1 MQKLLQQ
8 RGVIKRI
15 LASVI
20 VMCFGAVACLPV
32 IFPKLGFLQ
41 WFTMS
46 MGAAVILQCAQNKEI
61 KYRKMYGVGFLYFMG
76 FYLTAFHWFI
86 ALYPL
91 SFIDGMTKG
100 AAAVVVAF
108 AWIGLSLLQASVS
121 AFVPVLIALLAR
133 RGLCERYK
141 MLLPVGAAA
150 VYTVF
155 EWMQTLTWAG
165 VPWARLAIGQ
175 TEAPEMMKTAS
186 LFGSYFLTFIIVA
199 VNFYIAASLL
209 LDRKKQK
216 ALCASIA
223 MAIVSVSLLTGG
235 ILVAVDKEEKDTFK
249 AAALQLNISSQE
261 KWSNELNLVRERMEK
276 YALDAAEK
284 GAQLIVAS
292 ESVFPIDMIEGGVSY
307 EFLRELAQKC
317 DATLVVG
324 CFTEAE
330 GGSKNSLIFI
340 DPEGNV
346 SETVYSKR
354 HLVPFGE
361 YVPMRR
367 LIETLVPPLANLSML
382 GEDLIEGDETAIYD
396 SELGAIGSLICFD
409 SIYETLT
416 LDTVRDGAEI
426 LVISTND
433 SWFLD
438 SVGVRMHNAQAKLR
452 AVESGRY
459 IVRSANTGI
468 SSIID
473 PNGEV
478 LDTKEALVEG
488 YAITEIAARDGRTL
502 YSYVGNLIVWL
513 SMAFTA
519 LSVLLV
525 KKKVEC
531 E

>member
-1 MQKLLQQ
+1 MQRLLEKH
-8 RGVIKRI
+8 GAIKYI
-15 LASVI
+15 FLAVS
-20 VMCFGAVACLPV
+20 GALSCLPL

-41 WFTMS
+41 WGAMV
-46 MGAAVILQCAQNKEI
+46 MGAAVILVGACDKEVRYRTMY
-61 KYRKMYGVGFLYFMG
+61 KYGFLYFMG

-86 ALYPL
+86 SLYPL

-100 AAAVVVAF
+100 GAAVVVAF
-108 AWIGLSLLQASVS
+108 AWIGLSLLQTSVS
-121 AFVPVLIALLAR
+121 ALVPVLIALMAR
-133 RGLCERYK
+133 RGLCARRK
-141 MLLPVGAAA
+141 MLLPIGAAA

-155 EWMQTLTWAG
+155 EWMQTPTWAG

-175 TEAPEMMKTAS
+175 TEMPEMMKTAS

-199 VNFYIAASLL
+199 VNFYVALALL
-209 LDRKKQK
+209 LDKNKQK
-216 ALCASIA
+216 NVCISVATAIIAFNVAL
-223 MAIVSVSLLTGG
+223 GG
-235 ILVAVDKEEKDTFK
+235 ILTAFDSNTEKTFT

-261 KWSNELNLVRERMEK
+261 KWSNELDLVRERMEK
-276 YALDAAEK
+276 YATDAAEK
-284 GAQLIVAS
+284 GAKLIVAS
-292 ESVFPIDMIEGGVSY
+292 ESVFPVDVADGGTTY
-307 EFLRELAQKC
+307 EFLRELARKC

-330 GGSKNSLIFI
+330 GGSKNSLLFI
-340 DPEGNV
+340 APDGNV

-361 YVPMRR
+361 YVPMRK
-367 LIETLVPPLANLSML
+367 LIETLVPPLAELSML
-382 GEDLIEGDETAIYD
+382 GEDLIAGDGTAIYD

-473 PNGEV
+473 SNGEV
-478 LDTKEALVEG
+478 LDTKGALVEG
-488 YAITEIAARDGRTL
+488 YVLAEISALDGRTL

-513 SMAFTA
+513 SMAFVVISA
-519 LSVLLV
+519 LCV
-525 KKKVEC
+525 KRKEKC

>member
-1 MQKLLQQ
+1 MQRFLQKNGAAQGLLNS
-8 RGVIKRI
+8 II
-15 LASVI
+15 I
-20 VMCFGAVACLPV
+20 MCFGALSCLPV
-32 IFPKLGFLQ
+32 IFPRLGFLQ
-41 WFTMS
+41 WVAMVPG
-46 MGAAVILQCAQNKEI
+46 GALILYSAQNTEI
-61 KYRKMYGVGFLYFMG
+61 KYRKMYRIGFLYFMG
-76 FYLTAFHWFI
+76 FYLTAFHWFVS
-86 ALYPL
+86 LYPL

-100 AAAVVVAF
+100 AAAVVVVV
-108 AWIGLSLLQASVS
+108 AWVGLSLLQTSVS

-141 MLLPVGAAA
+141 MLLPIGAAA

-175 TEAPEMMKTAS
+175 TYMPEMLKTAS
-186 LFGSYFLTFIIVA
+186 LLGSYFLTFIIVA
-199 VNFYIAASLL
+199 VNFYIATAIILNNAKTNRVCLSV
-209 LDRKKQK
+209 
-216 ALCASIA
+216 AASIIA
-223 MAIVSVSLLTGG
+223 VSFTLGAVLVS
-235 ILVAVDKEEKDTFK
+235 IDKDDKNKFT
-249 AAALQLNISSQE
+249 AAAIQPNISSQE
-261 KWSNELNLVRERMEK
+261 KWTSEMDIVRERVEK
-276 YALDAAEK
+276 YVTEAAIQ
-284 GAQLIVAS
+284 GAKLIVAP
-292 ESVFPIDMIEGGVSY
+292 ESVFPIDMKEGGVSY
-307 EFLRELAQKC
+307 EFLVELAKKC
-317 DATLVVG
+317 DATLVIG

-340 DPEGNV
+340 DPDGNV
-346 SETVYSKR
+346 SKTVYSKR

-367 LIETLVPPLANLSML
+367 LIETLIPPLADLSML
-382 GEDLIEGDETAIYD
+382 GEDLIVGEGTAIYE
-396 SELGAIGSLICFD
+396 SEVGAIGSLICFD

-473 PNGEV
+473 PNGEI
-478 LDTKEALVEG
+478 LDTEKALVEG
-488 YAITEIAARDGRTL
+488 YAIADVSARGDRTL
-502 YSYVGNLIVWL
+502 YSYVGNLIVWA
-513 SMAFTA
+513 SMAFVIA
-519 LSVLLV
+519 SVFCA
-525 KKKVEC
+525 KKKED
-531 E
+531 

>member
-1 MQKLLQQ
+1 MQKNRLINKML
-8 RGVIKRI
+8 GSI
-15 LASVI
+15 L

-32 IFPKLGFLQ
+32 IFPKLGFFQ
-41 WFTMS
+41 WFAMS

-108 AWIGLSLLQASVS
+108 AWIGLSLLQTSVS

-133 RGLCERYK
+133 RGLCEKHK

-175 TEAPEMMKTAS
+175 TESPTMMKSAS
-186 LFGSYFLTFIIVA
+186 LLGSYFLTFIIVA
-199 VNFYIAASLL
+199 ASFYVALAFISEN
-209 LDRKKQK
+209 KKQEK
-216 ALCASIA
+216 ICIAVVAAIIALN
-223 MAIVSVSLLTGG
+223 SVLGAVLT
-235 ILVAVDKEEKDTFK
+235 LTEKDADDTFTV
-249 AAALQLNISSQE
+249 AALQLNISSQE
-261 KWSNELNLVRERMEK
+261 KWSDELDLVRTRFEK
-276 YALDAAEK
+276 YATDAAEK
-284 GAQLIVAS
+284 GAKLIVAS
-292 ESVFPIDMIEGGVSY
+292 ESVFPIDMEEGGKSY
-307 EFLRELAQKC
+307 EFLRELARKC

-340 DPEGNV
+340 DPDGNV

-361 YVPMRR
+361 YVPMRG
-367 LIETLVPPLANLSML
+367 LVETLVPPLANLSML
-382 GEDLIEGDETAIYD
+382 GEDLVKGEGTAIYE

-409 SIYETLT
+409 SIYEALT

-488 YAITEIAARDGRTL
+488 YALAEIAAKDGRTL
-502 YSYVGNLIVWL
+502 YSYVGNLVVWM
-513 SMAFTA
+513 SMAFVA
-519 LSVLLV
+519 ISVFFV
-525 KKKVEC
+525 KKKEKC